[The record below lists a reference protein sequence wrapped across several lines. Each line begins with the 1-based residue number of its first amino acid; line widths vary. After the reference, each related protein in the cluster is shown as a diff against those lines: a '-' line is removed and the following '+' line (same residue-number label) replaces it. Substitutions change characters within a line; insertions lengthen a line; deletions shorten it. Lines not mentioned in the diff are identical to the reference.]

1 MERLVLSPLGYG
13 VTHGSLLRLCLCVRL
28 VPSPLGYRVTRRSF
42 LRLCLCVRFLGSKEI
57 IRHVSHA

>member
-13 VTHGSLLRLCLCVRL
+13 VTHRYLLRLCLCVRL
-28 VPSPLGYRVTRRSF
+28 VPSPLGYRVTHRSF

-57 IRHVSHA
+57 IRCV